1 MSDFFATPWM
11 AACQAPLFNG
21 FSKQEYW
28 SQLSFPS
35 TEDLP
40 DTGIEACLLHWQ
52 VDSWPLNHQESPNNI
67 LLGLKD
73 DKRVPASSVTHSC
86 PTLNLYNPMDC
97 GPPGSSVHGIFQGRI
112 LEWVAIFYCKGS
124 SQPKDHTWVSCDSCI
139 DRWILYNSTLPL
151 REAS

>member
-52 VDSWPLNHQESPNNI
+52 VDS
-67 LLGLKD
+67 
-73 DKRVPASSVTHSC
+73 
-86 PTLNLYNPMDC
+86 
-97 GPPGSSVHGIFQGRI
+97 
-112 LEWVAIFYCKGS
+112 
-124 SQPKDHTWVSCDSCI
+124 
-139 DRWILYNSTLPL
+139 
-151 REAS
+151 